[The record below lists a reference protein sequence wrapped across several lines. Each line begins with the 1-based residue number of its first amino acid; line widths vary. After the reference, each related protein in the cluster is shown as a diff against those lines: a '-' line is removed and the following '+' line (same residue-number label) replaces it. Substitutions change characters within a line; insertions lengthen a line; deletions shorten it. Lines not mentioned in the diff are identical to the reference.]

1 MMPGSPGVELSVPLM
16 VLAALVEERRRTEEE
31 TRRQRDELAHALRVT
46 TLGQLTAS
54 IAHELGQPLSA
65 ILTNAQAGRR
75 LLNNVPSPSAW
86 IGDIL
91 TDIAEDAN
99 RAAQVIRR
107 LRTLFRKERA
117 ERVGLDVNALI
128 DNVVG
133 LLHADLRQKRI
144 VIRFSRNEALPP
156 VVGDPVQL
164 QQVVLNL
171 LMNAGE
177 AVAATED
184 GPRVIT
190 IAIDQPQAGRLLLS
204 VRDSGIG
211 VKEPAEL
218 ERIFEDFV
226 SSKPDGLGMGLTIS
240 RSIVEAHGGRI
251 WAAANDDRGLTLY
264 VELPTLAPG
273 GASRSS

>member
-251 WAAANDDRGLTLY
+251 WAAGNADRGLTLY

>member
-144 VIRFSRNEALPP
+144 VIRFSRNETLPP

-251 WAAANDDRGLTLY
+251 WAAGNADRGLTLY